1 MLNEI
6 RVARVAAR
14 SESRLRRAAK
24 QHSFRLLFVVGSRY
38 NSAMNRIM
46 WTFLIAAML
55 MTGSDTR
62 AIAQRITPKVFGYQ
76 VVNEYPHDDDAFT
89 QGLVFVNGKLYE
101 GTGQRGE
108 SQLRRIDL
116 KTGRIER
123 SISLHRK
130 YFGEGIAVVDDEIYQ
145 LTWTSKTA
153 FVFDRDT
160 LAYKRRLR
168 FTSEGWGLT
177 YDGESLILSDG
188 TASIR
193 FLDPRT
199 FRVKR
204 RITVTNRGRAQS
216 ELNELEYINGE
227 IWANIWHTDYIAR
240 IDPKSGVIT
249 GLVNLRGLNPTRGPF
264 NKEKVLNGIA
274 YDAENKRLYVTGKNW
289 PKLFEIR
296 VTQ

>member
-1 MLNEI
+1 MI
-6 RVARVAAR
+6 
-14 SESRLRRAAK
+14 
-24 QHSFRLLFVVGSRY
+24 
-38 NSAMNRIM
+38 
-46 WTFLIAAML
+46 
-55 MTGSDTR
+55 GSDTR
-62 AIAQRITPKVFGYQ
+62 AAGESVSPDVYGYE

-89 QGLVFVNGKLYE
+89 QGLIYVKGSLYE

-116 KTGRIER
+116 KTGKIEK

-153 FVFDRDT
+153 FIFDRDT

-168 FTSEGWGLT
+168 YSSEGWGLT
-177 YDGESLILSDG
+177 YDGTSLILSDG
-188 TASIR
+188 TSTIR
-193 FLDPRT
+193 FLDPKSMRT
-199 FRVKR
+199 KR
-204 RITVTNRGRAQS
+204 RIIVTNRGRKQTD
-216 ELNELEYINGE
+216 LNELEYINGE

-240 IDPKSGVIT
+240 IDPKTGVIT

-274 YDAENKRLYVTGKNW
+274 YDQESKRLFVTGKNW
-289 PKLFEIR
+289 PKLFEIK
-296 VTQ
+296 VTK